1 VGPDCEGG
9 TDTLVLFVYFN
20 RSTISLM
27 SIGCFPGVNDVQA
40 RLIRRLAQ
48 ILQLHCQQQ
57 LIVGQAAQLQLIHA
71 LAGREAAAAAT
82 QLLPVPVLEPG
93 AHHQLGLAHLV
104 RPAVPLE
111 RGEEGAARLR
121 LIEDGVAIHRGEARS
136 AVVAHRRLLLDEGVG
151 EGEADRGLEVRLRV
165 GEVAEEGG
173 ALLPTSILQ

>member
-1 VGPDCEGG
+1 
-9 TDTLVLFVYFN
+9 
-20 RSTISLM
+20 M

-48 ILQLHCQQQ
+48 ILQLHRQQQ

-71 LAGREAAAAAT
+71 LASREAAAAT
-82 QLLPVPVLEPG
+82 QLLPVPVLQPG
-93 AHHQLGLAHLV
+93 THHQLGLAHLV

-111 RGEEGAARLR
+111 RGEEGAACLR
-121 LIEDGVAIHRGEARS
+121 LIEDRVAVHGGEARS

-173 ALLPTSILQ
+173 ALLPPSILQ